1 MAEAIKAAERAYNSR
16 VHSTVRDAPNDV
28 ASKTEA
34 GRQLR
39 FMAMTDSAAAYQH
52 NQKLADKRVAKLKE
66 QKSFRTPIE
75 GGAFGRSFNASWSG
89 KQELDRVQSGTL
101 VKGKNSEQ
109 LRDVKS
115 ILVVPATTGA
125 DPAVI
130 AGARIQKDTER
141 RQVTAPIRDRI
152 KETLDVGERVALTTL
167 GPQLRRFFPEGEYS
181 RMLKGGNLAAVIGL
195 HRDLEL
201 QEARTGQR
209 TNYFVRRVR

>member
-1 MAEAIKAAERAYNSR
+1 MTTPEHQDVLAEYDIAHKQKAALGDQNALAVADRAIQTIRQDLTVRREEGKTMAEAIKAAERAYNSR

-66 QKSFRTPIE
+66 QKSFRAPIE

-89 KQELDRVQSGTL
+89 KQELDKVQSGTL

-125 DPAVI
+125 GSPEMRLACKQW
-130 AGARIQKDTER
+130 RQ
-141 RQVTAPIRDRI
+141 QVTHTWKQRPAP
-152 KETLDVGERVALTTL
+152 
-167 GPQLRRFFPEGEYS
+167 
-181 RMLKGGNLAAVIGL
+181 
-195 HRDLEL
+195 
-201 QEARTGQR
+201 
-209 TNYFVRRVR
+209 